1 MNLGDSNFKI
11 NAKNEFLAQEN
22 LGFDTKQDIFRKKFI
37 YDLHDLKIEVK
48 VKTDLRLQILK
59 KCLKVMLKF
68 VKISIDNGQIKT
80 KNAQV
85 LMTFDPQYDI

>member
-1 MNLGDSNFKI
+1 
-11 NAKNEFLAQEN
+11 
-22 LGFDTKQDIFRKKFI
+22 
-37 YDLHDLKIEVK
+37 
-48 VKTDLRLQILK
+48 
-59 KCLKVMLKF
+59 MLKF